1 MKRMVFCAAGNTS
14 SSSDMQWKDA
24 GLPAALLDPFNPLK
38 SA

>member
-1 MKRMVFCAAGNTS
+1 MKTDWSAPQAIPS
-14 SSSDMQWKDA
+14 SSGDMQWEET